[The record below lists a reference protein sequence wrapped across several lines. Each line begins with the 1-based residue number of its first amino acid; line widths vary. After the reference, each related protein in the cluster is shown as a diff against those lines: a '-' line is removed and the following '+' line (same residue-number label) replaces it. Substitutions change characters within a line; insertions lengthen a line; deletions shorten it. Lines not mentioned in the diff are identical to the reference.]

1 MHDIKGVENV
11 KKKTKDKTKEGLI
24 KQKKQ
29 WQDKDT
35 RIKKNTLCP
44 YTGDVITLLNIGG
57 LIAQMNNDYLLY
69 YGYQYP
75 SNKLNLLLN

>member
-11 KKKTKDKTKEGLI
+11 KKKTKDKTEEGLI

-44 YTGDVITLLNIGG
+44 YTGDVISIFGYSSCNKI
-57 LIAQMNNDYLLY
+57 LIFL
-69 YGYQYP
+69 P
-75 SNKLNLLLN
+75 K